1 MNYAKEFSK
10 AVGCNQL
17 AKNEI
22 LSCLQNHDVST
33 IMRTKVDKM
42 LVYPWTPILDHD
54 FTTDPYLESKNI
66 EHSFESGRFN
76 TDLEIMIGTTADEG
90 IFFIHGYVTGRKKWE
105 DLRNN
110 IDTEGASQFFNIAN
124 EAELTSD
131 VKEKIRQIVNHYTGS
146 TDNID
151 ADHLQG
157 IIDMYTGCSFSEALS
172 NLIPYLTKKIKS

>member
-1 MNYAKEFSK
+1 MNYAKEFST

-22 LSCLQNHDVST
+22 LSCLQDQDVST
-33 IMRTKVDKM
+33 IMTTKVDNM

-66 EHSFESGRFN
+66 EHSFESGQFN

-90 IFFIHGYVTGRKKWE
+90 IFFIHDYVTGRKNWE

-110 IDTEGASQFFNIAN
+110 IDTEGASHFFNIAN
-124 EAELTSD
+124 KAEITSD
-131 VKEKIRQIVNHYTGS
+131 VKGVSDLEKCIDYFALPTRSCEIHMLLRKSSKKTFRQTYLSI
-146 TDNID
+146 
-151 ADHLQG
+151 
-157 IIDMYTGCSFSEALS
+157 FSV
-172 NLIPYLTKKIKS
+172 LTAK

>member
-1 MNYAKEFSK
+1 M
-10 AVGCNQL
+10 

-33 IMRTKVDKM
+33 IMRTKVDNM